1 LRADAAAAED
11 LFEEALQAVDWAR
24 HTDIDRERDEGV
36 YVEPNVWTV
45 HRPAMATWRDR
56 EPCNPLTA
64 SRACGAKNEGVIG
77 SRGQRGGFK

>member
-1 LRADAAAAED
+1 MKLRCGHRKIQFQAGRGPNESIPEPLLRADAAAAED

-24 HTDIDRERDEGV
+24 QADIDRERDEGV

-56 EPCNPLTA
+56 EPL
-64 SRACGAKNEGVIG
+64 
-77 SRGQRGGFK
+77 